1 MAIMIPA
8 YWPKSTLTRSAVQR
22 CQGSRFH
29 MWQMKSQC
37 ISSNEQ
43 IRPARPRI
51 SAHQSTNAVLVS
63 KQCQWGSESGDR
75 VVVGHL
81 ISSHLLPV
89 GFGVG
94 KPSRSGVV
102 LLSMT

>member
-8 YWPKSTLTRSAVQR
+8 YWPKSTLTRCSGAKAR
-22 CQGSRFH
+22 DSTC
-29 MWQMKSQC
+29 WQMKSQVYIFERADSAQHGQESPP
-37 ISSNEQ
+37 ISLQ
-43 IRPARPRI
+43 ILL
-51 SAHQSTNAVLVS
+51 LVS
-63 KQCQWGSESGDR
+63 KRCQWGSESGDR
-75 VVVGHL
+75 VGVGHL
-81 ISSHLLPV
+81 ISSRLLPV

>member
-1 MAIMIPA
+1 
-8 YWPKSTLTRSAVQR
+8 
-22 CQGSRFH
+22 
-29 MWQMKSQC
+29 MKSQC

-43 IRPARPRI
+43 IRHSSAKNLRP
-51 SAHQSTNAVLVS
+51 SVYKCCCWYPSSVS
-63 KQCQWGSESGDR
+63 GVRKEGTES
-75 VVVGHL
+75 VGHL